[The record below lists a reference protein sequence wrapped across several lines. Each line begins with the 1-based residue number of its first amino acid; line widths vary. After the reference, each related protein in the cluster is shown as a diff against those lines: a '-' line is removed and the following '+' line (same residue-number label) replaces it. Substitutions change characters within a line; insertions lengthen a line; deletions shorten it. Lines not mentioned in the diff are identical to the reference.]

1 MSGPKHESIAEILL
15 LNPKGEGEAKESQM
29 AARPA
34 TLKGRT
40 IAVINAFRNSQGSSG
55 ELLTSYIGDLLLRA
69 GVEQV
74 LPLKKEPSAADMPQ
88 DTIEYLNSKAQGVVI
103 LEGD

>member
-1 MSGPKHESIAEILL
+1 MTQVKARQGLL
-15 LNPKGEGEAKESQM
+15 LLSPKGEGQANETRM
-29 AARPA
+29 APRPA

-40 IAVINAFRNSQGSSG
+40 IVVVNAFRNPQGSSG
-55 ELLTSYIGDLLLRA
+55 ELLTTYIGDMLLRE

-74 LPLKKEPSAADMPQ
+74 LPLRKESSPTDMPK
-88 DTIEYLNSKAQGVVI
+88 DTIDYIISKAQGVII